1 MGEVEACRH
10 SSGKAEPAASQVAI
24 RRITQK
30 KFARQPKRIETR
42 GAMASSIAKLRHA
55 FVFYRAGRW
64 RRLRKRAETLMEGMG
79 NSMGV
84 NGLNAVRIRSW
95 CDCPFADLV
104 MDATSVFCWSTLE
117 Q

>member
-1 MGEVEACRH
+1 MGEVEAEACRH

-24 RRITQK
+24 AGSRK

-55 FVFYRAGRW
+55 FVFYRRGRW
-64 RRLRKRAETLMEGMG
+64 RRLRTQAEKVMEEMG

-84 NGLNAVRIRSW
+84 NWLSAVEKGHNVMARVPSSSW
-95 CDCPFADLV
+95 
-104 MDATSVFCWSTLE
+104 MRRRHSVGRL
-117 Q
+117 

>member
-55 FVFYRAGRW
+55 FVFYRRGRW
-64 RRLRKRAETLMEGMG
+64 RRLRTQAEKVMEEMG

-84 NGLNAVRIRSW
+84 NWLSAVEKGHDVMARVPSSSW
-95 CDCPFADLV
+95 
-104 MDATSVFCWSTLE
+104 MRRRHSVGRL
-117 Q
+117 